1 MDSCE
6 PAADEDGVE
15 GVDDEGA
22 AEVVFVGVGA
32 TLVGTG
38 ADERGADVR
47 GAGSSLPPSSGA

>member
-32 TLVGTG
+32 TLVGAG
-38 ADERGADVR
+38 ASDVGSSLV
-47 GAGSSLPPSSGA
+47 GAGSSLSPLSGA